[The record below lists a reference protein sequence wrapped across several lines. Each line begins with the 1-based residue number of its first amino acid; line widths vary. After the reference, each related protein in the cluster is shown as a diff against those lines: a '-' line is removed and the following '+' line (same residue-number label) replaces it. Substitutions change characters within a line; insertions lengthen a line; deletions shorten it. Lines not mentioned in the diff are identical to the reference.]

1 MKATTMRNVVGI
13 LEMREWSEEQRV
25 RKKRIILVPTMGF
38 LHEGHLEL
46 VREGRRRGDRLVVS
60 IFVNPTQFGPEED
73 FKTYPRDFERDSK
86 LLADEQVDIL
96 FHPSESEMYPEG
108 YQTNVEVD
116 QLSRYLCGARRPGH
130 FRGVCTVV
138 LKLFSI
144 VHPHAAVFGLKDYQ
158 QFLIVRR
165 MVEDLNL
172 NVEVVG
178 IPTVRER
185 DGLAMSSR
193 NHYLSETERAA
204 ALCLHR
210 ALGRAEELVREG
222 ERNGKRILREVA
234 VEIARDPLA
243 RIEYVQLCDPD
254 DLQDLETLQDTAL
267 LALAVRI
274 GAARLIDHS
283 ILKA

>member
-1 MKATTMRNVVGI
+1 
-13 LEMREWSEEQRV
+13 MREWSEEQRLQE
-25 RKKRIILVPTMGF
+25 KRITLVPTMGF

-46 VREGRRRGDRLVVS
+46 VREGRRKGDLLVVS
-60 IFVNPTQFGPEED
+60 IFVNPTQFGPKED
-73 FKTYPRDFERDSK
+73 FNTYPRDFERDGK
-86 LLADEQVDIL
+86 LLAGEQVDVL

-108 YQTNVEVD
+108 YQTGVEVD
-116 QLSRYLCGARRPGH
+116 RLSRYLCGAERPGH

-138 LKLFSI
+138 VKLFSI
-144 VHPHAAVFGLKDYQ
+144 VHPHVAVFGLKDYQ

-172 NVEVVG
+172 DVEVVG

-204 ALCLHR
+204 ALCLRR
-210 ALGRAEELVREG
+210 ALGRAEDLVRQG
-222 ERNGKRILREVA
+222 ERNGQGILREVTA
-234 VEIARDPLA
+234 EIAKEPLA
-243 RIEYVQLCDPD
+243 RIEYVQLCDPEN
-254 DLQDLETLQDTAL
+254 LQALETIQDTAL

-283 ILKA
+283 VLRA

>member
-1 MKATTMRNVVGI
+1 MKATTMRSVVGI
-13 LEMREWSEEQRV
+13 QEMREWSEEQRLH
-25 RKKRIILVPTMGF
+25 KKRITLVPTMGF

-46 VREGRRRGDRLVVS
+46 VRKGRKSGDLLVVS
-60 IFVNPTQFGPEED
+60 LFVNPTQFGPKED
-73 FKTYPRDFERDSK
+73 FNTYPRDFERDKK
-86 LLADEQVDIL
+86 LLAGEQVDIL
-96 FHPSESEMYPEG
+96 FHPSESEMYPKG

-116 QLSRYLCGARRPGH
+116 QLSRHLCGASRPGH

-138 LKLFSI
+138 VKLFNI
-144 VHPHAAVFGLKDYQ
+144 VRPHVAVFGLKDYQ

-172 NVEVVG
+172 DVEVVG
-178 IPTVRER
+178 IPTVREG

-204 ALCLHR
+204 ALCLRR
-210 ALGRAEELVREG
+210 ALGRAEDLVRQG
-222 ERNGKRILREVA
+222 ERNGKGILREVTA
-234 VEIARDPLA
+234 EIAREPLA
-243 RIEYVQLCDPD
+243 QLEYVQLCDLEN
-254 DLQDLETLQDTAL
+254 LQDLETIQDTAL

-283 ILKA
+283 ILRA

>member
-1 MKATTMRNVVGI
+1 MKATTMRSVVGI
-13 LEMREWSEEQRV
+13 QEMREWSEEQRLH
-25 RKKRIILVPTMGF
+25 KKRITLVPTMGF

-46 VREGRRRGDRLVVS
+46 VRKGRKSGDLLVVS
-60 IFVNPTQFGPEED
+60 LFVNPTQFGPKED
-73 FKTYPRDFERDSK
+73 FNTYPRDFERDKK
-86 LLADEQVDIL
+86 LLAGEQVDIL
-96 FHPSESEMYPEG
+96 FHPSESEMYPKG

-116 QLSRYLCGARRPGH
+116 QLSRHLCGASRPGH

-138 LKLFSI
+138 VKLFNI
-144 VHPHAAVFGLKDYQ
+144 VRPHVAVFGLKDYQ

-172 NVEVVG
+172 DVEVVG
-178 IPTVRER
+178 IPTVREG

-204 ALCLHR
+204 ALCLRR
-210 ALGRAEELVREG
+210 ALGRAEDLVRQG
-222 ERNGKRILREVA
+222 ERNGKGILREVTA
-234 VEIARDPLA
+234 EIAREPLA
-243 RIEYVQLCDPD
+243 QLEYVQLCDLE
-254 DLQDLETLQDTAL
+254 DLQDLETIQDTAL

-283 ILKA
+283 ILRA